1 VTGPGGGR
9 PVNLISSVCVNP
21 KDPLSTGKM
30 VNVMVPMTG
39 SGMAGMTGR
48 LAEYR

>member
-1 VTGPGGGR
+1 MTGPGGGR
-9 PVNLISSVCVNP
+9 PVNLISSVRVNP

-39 SGMAGMTGR
+39 SGMAGMTGQ

>member
-1 VTGPGGGR
+1 MGPGGGR
-9 PVNLISSVCVNP
+9 PVNLISSVSVNP
-21 KDPLSTGKM
+21 KDPLNAGKM

-39 SGMAGMTGR
+39 GVAGMTGR

>member
-1 VTGPGGGR
+1 MTGPGGGR
-9 PVNLISSVCVNP
+9 PVNLISSVRVNP

-39 SGMAGMTGR
+39 SGMAVMTGR

>member
-1 VTGPGGGR
+1 MGPGGGR
-9 PVNLISSVCVNP
+9 PVNPVSSVCVNR
-21 KDPLSTGKM
+21 KDPLSAGKM

-48 LAEYR
+48 LAEY

>member
-1 VTGPGGGR
+1 VTGQDGVR
-9 PVNLISSVCVNP
+9 PVNPISSVCVNP
-21 KDPLSTGKM
+21 KDPLSAGKM

-39 SGMAGMTGR
+39 SDMAGMTGR

>member
-1 VTGPGGGR
+1 MTDRDGGR
-9 PVNLISSVCVNP
+9 PVNPISSVCVNP
-21 KDPLSTGKM
+21 KDPLSAGKM

-39 SGMAGMTGR
+39 SGMAGMTGW